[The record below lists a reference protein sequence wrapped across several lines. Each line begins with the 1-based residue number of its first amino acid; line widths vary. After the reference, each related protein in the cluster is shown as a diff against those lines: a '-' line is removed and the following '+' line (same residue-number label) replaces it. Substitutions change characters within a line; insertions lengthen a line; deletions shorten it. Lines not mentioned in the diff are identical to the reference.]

1 MVVVIDDLIKKHTNT
16 ISKQNQIML
25 GFVWQLHR
33 ELKRA
38 REQFKSLLDYQEM
51 KQKEELDRVLCRI
64 KRKSCD
70 RLPTRDYLAIEEFWY
85 ILSKVSGP
93 SYKDIRF
100 FVAFVLFDITGLRS
114 SNLSLVTVK
123 YAYDLLDSGRTVIPL
138 VIGEKRPPAS
148 SYCSN
153 SSQPQLVDALS
164 KQVSHIV

>member
-1 MVVVIDDLIKKHTNT
+1 
-16 ISKQNQIML
+16 
-25 GFVWQLHR
+25 
-33 ELKRA
+33 
-38 REQFKSLLDYQEM
+38 M